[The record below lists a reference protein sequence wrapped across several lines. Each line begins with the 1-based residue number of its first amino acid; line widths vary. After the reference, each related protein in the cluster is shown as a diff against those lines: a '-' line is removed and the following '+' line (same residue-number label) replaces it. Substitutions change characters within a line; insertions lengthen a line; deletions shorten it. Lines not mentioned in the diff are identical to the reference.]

1 MVFGMSLATYTL
13 LHVLISLIGIGSGL
27 VVMYGL
33 LKTNLLDRWTALF
46 LATTVLTSISGF
58 GFPFTHLLPSR
69 ILGILSL
76 VVLAFAIPAR
86 YVFHL
91 VGAWRWIYVVGSVL
105 LISGFFVGNRGPS
118 RPEGEGWSVF
128 SLRRW
133 VRWATPDE
141 QRESLSLSAVLVVL
155 GVVLIALG
163 ALADTRYKL
172 V

>member
-69 ILGILSL
+69 ILGIMSL

-91 VGAWRWIYVVGSVL
+91 AGAWRWIYVVGSGLALYFQCVCSGRAVVRKGFSAKCAGSHPERAA
-105 LISGFFVGNRGPS
+105 ISGGAVGRPRAVRGAD
-118 RPEGEGWSVF
+118 R
-128 SLRRW
+128 
-133 VRWATPDE
+133 VRYC
-141 QRESLSLSAVLVVL
+141 AVSS
-155 GVVLIALG
+155 
-163 ALADTRYKL
+163 
-172 V
+172 